1 MKSFSWWRWWLRC
14 SCRWW
19 IIDRLVQPCEE
30 QTGWEPPHLHTRLQV
45 QWGLLSHISQHP
57 FFFLRSVPGIARI
70 VKCIYPDTFSVL
82 NRLTA
87 WNKSAAW
94 WIKRIRSCYGT
105 LSTCCCNLGY
115 FVLLKVRSLHEE
127 AILRME
133 AETRQKHQFL
143 IERQNFQ
150 GSQAKSHNPRET
162 LEPPRSSADI
172 QIFMGHVRRI
182 RPPSPFPYSS
192 PFYFWWLLIFDDNLL

>member
-1 MKSFSWWRWWLRC
+1 MALVASLQPQVVDYRSPCSALRGA
-14 SCRWW
+14 
-19 IIDRLVQPCEE
+19 DRLGAPS
-30 QTGWEPPHLHTRLQV
+30 PPHPASGAVRFAKPHFTA
-45 QWGLLSHISQHP
+45 S
-57 FFFLRSVPGIARI
+57 FFFLRLVPGIARI

-94 WIKRIRSCYGT
+94 WIQRIRSCYGT
-105 LSTCCCNLGY
+105 LSTCCCSLGY

-133 AETRQKHQFL
+133 AETRQKHQVL

-192 PFYFWWLLIFDDNLL
+192 SFYFWWLLIFDDNLL